1 MANQIPSLR
10 ILVVDD
16 NHDAADL
23 IVEFL
28 ALCGHD
34 AHAAYN
40 GPAAVQAATLN
51 VPNVLFLDL
60 GMPGMSGLE
69 VATTLR
75 GCAAMNHTKI
85 VALTAWG
92 DEETRAKVKRA
103 GFDQHLLKP
112 ACFDDILKSLSQS
125 VSH

>member
-1 MANQIPSLR
+1 MGNQIHPLR

-23 IVEFL
+23 LAEFL
-28 ALCGHD
+28 VMSGHD
-34 AHAAYN
+34 ARALYD
-40 GPAAVQAATLN
+40 GPSAIREASNT

-60 GMPGMSGLE
+60 GMPGMTGLE
-69 VATTLR
+69 VAKKLR
-75 GCAAMNHTKI
+75 SRPTMKHTKL

-92 DEETRAKVKRA
+92 DEETRAKVMHA

-112 ACFDDILKSLSQS
+112 ACLDDILKSLS
-125 VSH
+125 